1 MANFR
6 ARVWMTL
13 IGVAVLSS
21 IPVFVVAGSGGG
33 MGVALGG
40 MVLAVSI
47 AALAAYF
54 LVSSIGRPLDQ
65 LSGHIGQ
72 VAKGNL
78 NVTLPASVGDDAGNV
93 FSAFASMVSNLRRS
107 ISEVSQCALQIAS
120 TVNQL
125 STSAAAIADKSLVA
139 SKRCSSAA
147 AASEQM
153 AATAGH
159 IATNCVE
166 ASHAASAANEAAN
179 VSAYVS
185 MESINSIHAIAELIK
200 DSSERIG
207 RLGESS
213 EQIGAIVSTIKD
225 IANQT
230 NLLALNAAIEAAR
243 AGETGRGFA
252 VVADEVR
259 KLAERTTQAT
269 QQITEMIKLIQ
280 GETQSAVDTMK
291 QAVHEVE
298 KGVEDGARSSESI
311 CEILGKITELS
322 DDISKIATSA
332 QQQKAV
338 TDDISSSSQQMS
350 TMVDGSA
357 QEASTVAAAAMTLS
371 RQTDHL
377 SRLVKGFTF

>member
-1 MANFR
+1 MA
-6 ARVWMTL
+6 
-13 IGVAVLSS
+13 
-21 IPVFVVAGSGGG
+21 
-33 MGVALGG
+33 VALGG
-40 MVLAVSI
+40 TVLAVII
-47 AALAAYF
+47 AALAASF
-54 LVSSIGRPLDQ
+54 LASSIARPLDQ

-78 NVTLPASVGDDAGNV
+78 NVTLPPSDGDDVDNV
-93 FSAFASMVSNLRRS
+93 FSAFASMVANLRKS
-107 ISEVSQCALQIAS
+107 IAEVSQSALQIAS

-125 STSAAAIADKSLVA
+125 GTSAAAIADNSLVA
-139 SKRCSSAA
+139 SERCSSAA

-159 IATNCVE
+159 IAENCVE
-166 ASHAASAANEAAN
+166 ASQTASAANEAAT

-225 IANQT
+225 IAAQT

-243 AGETGRGFA
+243 AGEMGRGFA

-269 QQITEMIKLIQ
+269 KQISEMIKLIQ
-280 GETQSAVDTMK
+280 SETQGAVDTMK

-298 KGVEDGARSSESI
+298 KGVEDGARASESI

-322 DDISKIATSA
+322 DEISQIATSA
-332 QQQKAV
+332 QEQRAV

-350 TMVDGSA
+350 TMVHGSA

-377 SRLVKGFTF
+377 SRLVKGFTY

>member
-1 MANFR
+1 
-6 ARVWMTL
+6 MTV
-13 IGVAVLSS
+13 IGVAVLAS
-21 IPVFVVAGSGGG
+21 IPVFVVAGVGGG
-33 MGVALGG
+33 MAVALGG
-40 MVLAVSI
+40 TVLAVII
-47 AALAAYF
+47 AALAASF
-54 LVSSIGRPLDQ
+54 LASSMGRPLDQ

-78 NVTLPASVGDDAGNV
+78 NVTLPPSDGDDVDNV
-93 FSAFASMVSNLRRS
+93 FSAFASMVANLRKS
-107 ISEVSQCALQIAS
+107 IAEVSQSALQISS

-125 STSAAAIADKSLVA
+125 STSAAAIADNSLVA
-139 SKRCSSAA
+139 SERCSSAA

-159 IATNCVE
+159 IAENCVE
-166 ASHAASAANEAAN
+166 ASQTASAANEAAT

-213 EQIGAIVSTIKD
+213 AQIGAIVSTIKD
-225 IANQT
+225 IAAQT

-243 AGETGRGFA
+243 AGEMGRGFA

-269 QQITEMIKLIQ
+269 KQISEMIKLIQ
-280 GETQSAVDTMK
+280 SETQGAVDTMK

-298 KGVEDGARSSESI
+298 KGVEDGARASESI

-322 DDISKIATSA
+322 DDISQIATSA
-332 QQQKAV
+332 QEQKAV
-338 TDDISSSSQQMS
+338 TEDISSSSQQMS
-350 TMVDGSA
+350 TMVHGSA

-371 RQTDHL
+371 QQTDHL
-377 SRLVKGFTF
+377 SRLVKGFTY

>member
-6 ARVWMTL
+6 TRVWMTV
-13 IGVAVLSS
+13 IGVAVLAS
-21 IPVFVVAGSGGG
+21 IPVFVVAGVGGG
-33 MGVALGG
+33 MAVALGG
-40 MVLAVSI
+40 TVLAVII
-47 AALAAYF
+47 AALAASF
-54 LVSSIGRPLDQ
+54 LVSSIARPLDQ

-78 NVTLPASVGDDAGNV
+78 NVTLPPSDGDDVDNV
-93 FSAFASMVSNLRRS
+93 FSAFASMVANLRKS
-107 ISEVSQCALQIAS
+107 IAEVSQSALQIAS

-125 STSAAAIADKSLVA
+125 GTSAAAIADNSLVA
-139 SKRCSSAA
+139 SERCSSAA

-159 IATNCVE
+159 IAENCVE
-166 ASHAASAANEAAN
+166 ASQTASAANEAAT

-225 IANQT
+225 IAAQT

-243 AGETGRGFA
+243 AGEMGRGFA

-269 QQITEMIKLIQ
+269 KQISEMIKLIQ
-280 GETQSAVDTMK
+280 SETQGAVDTMK

-298 KGVEDGARSSESI
+298 KGVEDGARASESI

-322 DDISKIATSA
+322 DEISQIATSA
-332 QQQKAV
+332 QEQRAV

-350 TMVDGSA
+350 TMVHGSA

-377 SRLVKGFTF
+377 SRLVKGFTY